1 MKETGRGERRRTKLS
16 ADCGAALLLLLD
28 AFNRGPKN
36 LHLSGIQLSGIVVI
50 NFIGIIG
57 TGKPGARKGFLE
69 PFLLSMPWVR

>member
-16 ADCGAALLLLLD
+16 ADCAALLCLLD

-69 PFLLSMPWVR
+69 PFLLSMPQVR